1 MEAALFDELKCKLEK
16 INEKQLSDI
25 ISHVNG
31 LLPSENETYTAPKN
45 GWVCFHC
52 GERFLTVG
60 GARLHFGETP
70 VATPKCSV

>member
-16 INEKQLSDI
+16 LNEKQLADI

-31 LLPSENETYTAPKN
+31 LLPSENETYITPKT
-45 GWVCFHC
+45 GWLCFHC